1 VAGAAR
7 YRVYAGDRLA
17 LSITDEPGA
26 LVSSASPS
34 ARPGEVQEHA
44 FLTAAA
50 HLAAIEGELRK
61 LLDRSTSTADFLE
74 RLTAAGY
81 RVERAE

>member
-1 VAGAAR
+1 MAGAAR
-7 YRVYAGDRLA
+7 YRVYAGEHLA

-26 LVSSASPS
+26 LVSSSSPS
-34 ARPGEVQEHA
+34 ARPGEVQQHP

-50 HLAAIEGELRK
+50 HLSAIEGELRK
-61 LLDRSTSTADFLE
+61 LLDQSTSTADFLE

-81 RVERAE
+81 RVEQAE